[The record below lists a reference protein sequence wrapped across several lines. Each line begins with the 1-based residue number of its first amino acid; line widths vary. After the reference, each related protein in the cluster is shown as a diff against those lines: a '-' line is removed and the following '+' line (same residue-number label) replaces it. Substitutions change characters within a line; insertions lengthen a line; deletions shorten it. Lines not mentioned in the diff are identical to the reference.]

1 MWGAFKRFLS
11 NFWMNSIEIR
21 SIEIS
26 NPEQLLLANDCV
38 HDLFFNLDDLIV
50 QEGSI
55 RFVILFQGGWRGA
68 VDPLVV
74 MIIRNVTRM
83 EVRDTERVGWYD
95 VNTLKWEDGC
105 LTVATGIPLELKIW
119 VSSLHITLLNC
130 EDKRKEAGS

>member
-1 MWGAFKRFLS
+1 
-11 NFWMNSIEIR
+11 MNSIEIR

-83 EVRDTERVGWYD
+83 EVRDTERVSWYD